1 MITFEPGKTYTCRSI
16 GDYNCIITAR
26 IIKRT
31 ARTVTA
37 EVEGKVKTFRPSTY
51 DGAEYIRPWGSYS
64 MAPILRAG

>member
-1 MITFEPGKTYTCRSI
+1 MITFEPGKFYSTRSVCNY
-16 GDYNCIITAR
+16 DCIITAR

-37 EVEGKVKTFRPSTY
+37 EVEGKVKTFRPSIY
-51 DGAEYIRPWGSYS
+51 DGAEYIRPWDSYS

>member
-1 MITFEPGKTYTCRSI
+1 MITFEPGKFYSTRSACNY
-16 GDYNCIITAR
+16 DCIITAR

-31 ARTVTA
+31 AKTVTA
-37 EVEGKVKTFRPSTY
+37 EVEGKVKTFRPGIY